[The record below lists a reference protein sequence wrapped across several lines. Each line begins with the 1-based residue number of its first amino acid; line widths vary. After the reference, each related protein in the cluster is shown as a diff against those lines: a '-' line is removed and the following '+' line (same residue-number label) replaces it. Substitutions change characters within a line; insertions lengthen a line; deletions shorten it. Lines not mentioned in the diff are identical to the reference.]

1 MIPLVIDTNIF
12 FSALYNP
19 KGLERKI
26 CNFIIEE
33 EEIQLFAPDIFWEE
47 IERNLVKKLSYHNDE
62 VSEIVSKFNIL
73 KVPQKKYEKSIE
85 KAVLLII
92 HKEDVPFVAV
102 SLFLNCPL
110 WSGNEKHFKHLKDS
124 KDIIWFNSRSL
135 LAYLKEKGL
144 C

>member
-1 MIPLVIDTNIF
+1 MIPLVIDSNIL

-26 CNFIIEE
+26 FNLIIEV

-47 IERNLVKKLSYHNDE
+47 IERNLVKKLDYHNDE
-62 VSEIVSKFNIL
+62 VNEIVSKFNIL
-73 KVPQKKYEKSIE
+73 KVGQKKYEKSIE
-85 KAVLLII
+85 KAELLII

-102 SLFLNCPL
+102 SLFLNCPI

-135 LAYLKEKGL
+135 FAYLKEKGL

>member
-1 MIPLVIDTNIF
+1 MIPLVIDSNIF
-12 FSALYNP
+12 FSALYNL

-26 CNFIIEE
+26 FNLIIEE

-47 IERNLVKKLSYHNDE
+47 IKRNLIKKLGYRIDE
-62 VSEIVSKFNIL
+62 IDEIISKFNIL
-73 KVPQKKYEKSIE
+73 KVPQEKYEIFIG
-85 KAVLLII
+85 KAELLIS

-110 WSGNEKHFKHLKDS
+110 WSGNEKHFKHLENS

-135 LAYLKEKGL
+135 FAYLEEKGL
-144 C
+144 

>member
-1 MIPLVIDTNIF
+1 MIPLVIDSNIL

-26 CNFIIEE
+26 FNLIIEI

-47 IERNLVKKLSYHNDE
+47 IERNLVKKLDYHNDE
-62 VSEIVSKFNIL
+62 VNEIVSKFNIL
-73 KVPQKKYEKSIE
+73 KVGQKKYEKSIE
-85 KAVLLII
+85 KAELLII

-102 SLFLNCPL
+102 SLFLNCPI

-135 LAYLKEKGL
+135 FAYLKEKG
-144 C
+144 